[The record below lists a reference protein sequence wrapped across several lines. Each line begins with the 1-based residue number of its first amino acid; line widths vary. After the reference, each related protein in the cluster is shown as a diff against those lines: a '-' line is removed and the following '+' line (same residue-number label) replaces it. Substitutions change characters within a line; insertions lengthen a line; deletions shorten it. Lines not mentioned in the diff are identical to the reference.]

1 MHRGKTEIMI
11 RSIWMAAA
19 LASCMAPAAVAQT
32 QSITLDDAIDRALD
46 VLPSMVQAR
55 GAIENAQATKLQ
67 TWGSWLPSVSANAGN
82 SVSST
87 NRWDER
93 TQTFIS
99 AGSQSSYSAGI
110 SANMT
115 VFDGFA
121 RLADHRIANADVV
134 AADASFI
141 NTRFQTV
148 LQVKQAFFNALAA
161 AELVRISDTR
171 IQRAQEQLNI
181 SIEKLNAG
189 TATRSDT
196 LRSHVEVANAELQ
209 RLQAETQLASAEADL
224 ARLVGADGAV
234 SAASDDDLL
243 VIADIDT
250 TALRAE
256 ALSGSPQ
263 IQESDAAEQ
272 SAAAQYS
279 ATTAQYLPRAT
290 ASYSRSWSASDWLDF
305 NPSWSARLSFSWT
318 LFNGFTRELNRTR
331 SAMNLEAARALAEDV
346 RRQLNTQL
354 TQYLASLAA
363 AQTSLEIAE
372 ASRAA
377 SEEDLRVQRE
387 RYRLGAATIVDVLA
401 SQVNLDQAEVDI
413 VQARFDY
420 LVAKAQIEALVG
432 REL

>member
-1 MHRGKTEIMI
+1 MNRT
-11 RSIWMAAA
+11 A
-19 LASCMAPAAVAQT
+19 LLFAVVVCLIVPTTRAHS
-32 QSITLDDAIDRALD
+32 QSITLDEAVIRALET
-46 VLPSMVQAR
+46 LPSMVQAR
-55 GAIENAQATKLQ
+55 GAIENAHATKLQ
-67 TWGSWLPSVSANAGN
+67 TWGSWLPSVSASAGN

-93 TQTFIS
+93 TQTFVS
-99 AGSQSSYSAGI
+99 ADAKSSYSAGI

-121 RLADHRIANADVV
+121 RLADHRIANADLV
-134 AADASFI
+134 AADASFV
-141 NTRFQTV
+141 NSRYQTI

-161 AELVRISDTR
+161 EELVRISDTR
-171 IQRAQEQLNI
+171 IERAQEQLNI

-209 RLQAETQLASAEADL
+209 RLQAETQLAAAEADL
-224 ARLVGADGAV
+224 ARMVGMDGAV
-234 SAASDDDLL
+234 SAASSEDLL
-243 VIADIDT
+243 VITDIDT

-256 ALSGSPQ
+256 VFAHSPQ
-263 IQESDAAEQ
+263 IQESDAAER
-272 SAAAQYS
+272 SAEAQFS

-290 ASYSRSWSASDWLDF
+290 ASYSRSWSASEWLDF

-318 LFNGFTRELNRTR
+318 LFNGFTREMNRTR
-331 SAMNLEAARALAEDV
+331 SAMTLESARAQAEDI
-346 RRQLNTQL
+346 RRQVNTQL

>member
-1 MHRGKTEIMI
+1 MSRI
-11 RSIWMAAA
+11 A
-19 LASCMAPAAVAQT
+19 LLLTVMGCLVVPTARAQD
-32 QSITLDDAIDRALD
+32 QSVTLSEAINRALD

-55 GAIENAQATKLQ
+55 GAIENANATKLQ
-67 TWGSWLPSVSANAGN
+67 TWGSWLPT
-82 SVSST
+82 VSSSAGSSVNSST
-87 NRWDER
+87 RFDDR
-93 TQTFIS
+93 TQTMIS
-99 AGSQSSYSAGI
+99 GSSSSYSASL

-115 VFDGFA
+115 LFDGFA
-121 RLADHRIANADVV
+121 RLADHRIANAEIVG
-134 AADASFI
+134 ADASYV

-161 AELVRISDTR
+161 EELVGISDTR
-171 IQRAQEQLNI
+171 IQRAVEQLNI

-196 LRSHVEVANAELQ
+196 LRSHVEVANAQLQ
-209 RLQAETQLASAEADL
+209 RLQAETQLSTAEADL
-224 ARLVGADGAV
+224 ARLVGLDGAV
-234 SAASDDDLL
+234 SAESDDALL
-243 VIADIDT
+243 EIADVDT
-250 TALRAE
+250 TSLRAE
-256 ALSGSPQ
+256 VLGQSPQ
-263 IQESDAAEQ
+263 IQQTDAAEL

-290 ASYSRSWSASDWLDF
+290 ASASKSWSASDWLDL

-318 LFNGFTRELNRTR
+318 LFNGFSRELTRTR
-331 SAMNLEAARALAEDV
+331 SRMTLESARAQAEDV
-346 RRQLNTQL
+346 RRQVNADL
-354 TQYLASLAA
+354 TVFLASLVSAR
-363 AQTSLEIAE
+363 TRLEIAE

-420 LVAKAQIEALVG
+420 LVAKAQVEALVG
-432 REL
+432 REI